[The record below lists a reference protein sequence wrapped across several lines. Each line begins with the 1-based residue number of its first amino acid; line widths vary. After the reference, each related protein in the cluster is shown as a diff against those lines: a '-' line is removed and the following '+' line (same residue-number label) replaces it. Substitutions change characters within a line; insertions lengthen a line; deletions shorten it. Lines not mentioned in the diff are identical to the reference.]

1 MYLELTN
8 LKKTFGSFTAVANV
22 NLSIDKTE
30 FVSLLG
36 PSGSGKSTL
45 LRLIAGLEQPT
56 EGRIIVDGK
65 DVTRLPPYQ
74 RGIAMVFQDFLLFPH
89 MTVRENLAFPLRMLK
104 MPAAEQAERIDW
116 VSRILSLT
124 ELQQRYPNQLSGG
137 QQQRVALGR
146 GLVSRP
152 KVLLLDEPLANLD
165 RELRRDMEIEIRRY
179 QIELGIPF
187 IYVTHNQEE
196 ALSMSDRI
204 AVVNKGGIEDF
215 ADKSTIYSQP
225 KTSFIAQF
233 VGRSN
238 MFSGPVVST
247 PAGAR
252 AIAWQDLLI
261 PLHAT
266 GKLADHT
273 IASAYIKI
281 EDTLIERDDGAP
293 APDKIR
299 GRLRDVIFRG
309 QYAEYLVR
317 MPNGAEIVAS
327 GIDSATRVSPGDNVL
342 ISWDPQKLDLFP
354 GEVRQ

>member
-8 LKKTFGSFTAVANV
+8 LKKTFGTFTAIAGV
-22 NLSIDKTE
+22 NLSIAKTE

-45 LRLIAGLEQPT
+45 LRLIAGLEQPS
-56 EGRIIVDGK
+56 EGRILLDGA

-104 MPAAEQAERIDW
+104 MPAADQAERIDW
-116 VSRILSLT
+116 CSRILSLT
-124 ELQQRYPNQLSGG
+124 GLLDRYPNQLSGG

-165 RELRRDMEIEIRRY
+165 RELRRDMEVEIRRY

-204 AVVNKGGIEDF
+204 AVVNRGGIEDF
-215 ADKSTIYSQP
+215 ADKGTIYSRP

-238 MFSGPVVST
+238 VFSGPVVGA
-247 PAGAR
+247 AGGGM
-252 AIAWQDLLI
+252 AIDWQALPI
-261 PLHAT
+261 PLQHPER
-266 GKLADHT
+266 LAGHRT
-273 IASAYIKI
+273 ARAYIKI
-281 EDTLIERDDGAP
+281 EDTLIARDDGTP
-293 APDKIR
+293 APDTIR

-309 QYAEYLVR
+309 QYAEYLVQL
-317 MPNGAEIVAS
+317 PNGAEIVAS
-327 GIDSATRVSPGDNVL
+327 GIDPATRVQPGDSVL
-342 ISWDPQKLDLFP
+342 ISWDAAKLDLFP
-354 GEVRQ
+354 GELRQ